1 MPIMIE
7 IDNTFY
13 ASRQFLWNVKTL
25 LVSQSMAQNIFGIAL
40 KFKLSQL
47 IMVIL
52 WQCLKD
58 IQKKFANKIEVW

>member
-52 WQCLKD
+52 
-58 IQKKFANKIEVW
+58 